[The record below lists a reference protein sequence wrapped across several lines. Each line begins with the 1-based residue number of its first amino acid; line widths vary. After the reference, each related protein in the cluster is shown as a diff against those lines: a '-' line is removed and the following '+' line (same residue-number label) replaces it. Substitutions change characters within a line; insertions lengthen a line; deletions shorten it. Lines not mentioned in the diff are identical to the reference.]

1 MMIRP
6 QPRLIMAGSAA
17 LVTRK
22 AVVRLRAS
30 AACQV
35 ARSMASTVPDSNTG
49 SAAEIMPALLTTMSS
64 RPQRPSAADTTAD
77 AAPGS
82 VRSPAAPA
90 ASKPPPRSSLTRS
103 WTREVVAPIITA
115 APSSASSLAAAKPM
129 PSGLPAPV
137 TTATR
142 PDRSNAAGMGIA
154 RSYYRMR

>member
-6 QPRLIMAGSAA
+6 QPRLVMTGSAA

-35 ARSMASTVPDSNTG
+35 ARSMDSTVPDSNTG

-64 RPQRPSAADTTAD
+64 RPHCSSAAGTSPD
-77 AAPGS
+77 AAPAS
-82 VRSPAAPA
+82 VRSAAIPA
-90 ASKPPPRSSLTRS
+90 ASKPALRSSLTRS
-103 WTREVVAPIITA
+103 WIRAVVALIITA
-115 APSSASSLAAAKPM
+115 APSSASSLAVAKPM

-142 PDRSNAAGMGIA
+142 PDRSNGVGMGIV
-154 RSYYRMR
+154 RS